1 MNDRHKSILD
11 RFEHIENELAKRI
24 PESSGAEHIRLT
36 TEAATWRAARLIVME
51 ELQGIE
57 SRISSECRRRRNAI
71 ADWMKTTIDTYSEN
85 GT

>member
-1 MNDRHKSILD
+1 MNDLHKSILD

-36 TEAATWRAARLIVME
+36 AEAATWRAARLVVME
-51 ELQGIE
+51 ELQGIDAL
-57 SRISSECRRRRNAI
+57 ISSECRKRRNAI
-71 ADWMKTTIDTYSEN
+71 ANWMMTTMDTYSEN